1 MACLRVK
8 EVWVELWGLWR
19 VKGVCVWRGW
29 LHGVGNMPLVAVSV
43 VVAAA
48 AAITAA
54 ACCN

>member
-1 MACLRVK
+1 M
-8 EVWVELWGLWR
+8 
-19 VKGVCVWRGW
+19 WRGW